1 MSSTNGEAQVEKKF
15 KPTDE
20 IGATGLVQFGGRVQ
34 EEFLKDLQDVK
45 GRRIYRQMADN
56 DPVVGAILFT
66 VDMLMRQ
73 VEWRLDPVDES
84 VEAYEVAEFVESC
97 LSDMSS
103 SWAETLSSVLS
114 FLPFGWSYHELVY
127 KVRRGPDQKD
137 VKLRSKYDDGRIGWR
152 KIAVRSQDTL
162 YKWEFDDDG
171 GTKGMWQQS
180 PPTYELVFIPIEKAL
195 LFRTQAH
202 KGNPE
207 GRALDPATPI
217 FTPDGWTTMGELREG
232 DKVFDES
239 GRMRYVSAVAGWE
252 GRPRYRMRFSD
263 GSVIVADG
271 GHQWETTTVS
281 ERARRV
287 AARIRSTEE
296 IAQQVKNANGVTNH
310 AVAWAGPL
318 DLPVQSLL
326 IDPYVLGLWLGDG
339 TTLAGSIA
347 CHAQDA
353 EETTFLIE
361 QAGYPVKELVNG
373 SSVNGRQL
381 RVYGD
386 LQRDLRVEGVLGDKH
401 VPEQYLRASSGQRL
415 ALLQGL
421 MDSDGTVDKD
431 GRCEFTNTNR
441 GLVDAVAGL
450 VRSLGV
456 GCRVSL
462 RKRATDSTREAWC
475 AKFTPTFMPFR
486 LERKRARCK
495 EVRARRFHYIVG
507 CERIEDGP
515 TRCIETDGPSHLF
528 LAGEGLVASHNSILR
543 NAYRPWFFKS
553 RLEEVEAI
561 GMERDLAGLPI
572 AWVPASMLAD
582 GATPAETATLGVIKN
597 LVATIKRDE
606 QDGVVFPLSYDEH
619 GNKRYDLTLLS
630 TGGRRQFDT
639 DGVISRYDQRIA
651 MSVLA
656 DFILLGHENVG
667 SFALG
672 SSKIDLFGTA
682 LGTFLDE
689 VAAVFNRYALPR
701 LMELNDIEFELQP
714 MLSHADVKH
723 VDLTEIAAYLQSL
736 ATAGMP
742 LFPDPGLEEHL
753 RTIANFP
760 EHDPDDEV
768 SSVQS
773 EQPIPGQPGAVP
785 PGVVPPVAAPP
796 KGVTPPQLQPSVDAA
811 VAAARPA

>member
-1 MSSTNGEAQVEKKF
+1 MPHTENGQATAEKKF

-34 EEFLKDLQDVK
+34 EEFLKDLQDVQ

-127 KVRRGPDQKD
+127 KVRRGLDQKD

-207 GRALDPATPI
+207 GR
-217 FTPDGWTTMGELREG
+217 
-232 DKVFDES
+232 
-239 GRMRYVSAVAGWE
+239 
-252 GRPRYRMRFSD
+252 
-263 GSVIVADG
+263 
-271 GHQWETTTVS
+271 
-281 ERARRV
+281 
-287 AARIRSTEE
+287 
-296 IAQQVKNANGVTNH
+296 
-310 AVAWAGPL
+310 
-318 DLPVQSLL
+318 
-326 IDPYVLGLWLGDG
+326 
-339 TTLAGSIA
+339 
-347 CHAQDA
+347 
-353 EETTFLIE
+353 
-361 QAGYPVKELVNG
+361 
-373 SSVNGRQL
+373 
-381 RVYGD
+381 
-386 LQRDLRVEGVLGDKH
+386 
-401 VPEQYLRASSGQRL
+401 
-415 ALLQGL
+415 
-421 MDSDGTVDKD
+421 
-431 GRCEFTNTNR
+431 
-441 GLVDAVAGL
+441 
-450 VRSLGV
+450 
-456 GCRVSL
+456 
-462 RKRATDSTREAWC
+462 
-475 AKFTPTFMPFR
+475 
-486 LERKRARCK
+486 
-495 EVRARRFHYIVG
+495 
-507 CERIEDGP
+507 
-515 TRCIETDGPSHLF
+515 
-528 LAGEGLVASHNSILR
+528 SILR

-582 GATPAETATLGVIKN
+582 GATPAETATLGVIKD

-714 MLSHADVKH
+714 TLSHADVKH

-736 ATAGMP
+736 SAAGMP

-760 EHDPDDEV
+760 EHDPDAEV

-796 KGVTPPQLQPSVDAA
+796 KGVTPPQLQPSADAA